1 MPAVLHHARAV
12 AVPVDIDADS
22 SQHRQPNIAQRRVL
36 RQDEVLA
43 QLQAGS
49 AAGEDGRAIGQVV
62 DGADVRS
69 EGYGG
74 VVEETRSVGFLRGL
88 ELVDQAGQ

>member
-1 MPAVLHHARAV
+1 MLGLQLLHDARAV
-12 AVPVDIDADS
+12 AVSFGVDAES
-22 SQHRQPNIAQRRVL
+22 LQHRQPHIAQRCVL

-43 QLQAGS
+43 ECQVGS

-69 EGYGG
+69 EGHGG
-74 VVEETRSVGFLRGL
+74 VVEGT
-88 ELVDQAGQ
+88 